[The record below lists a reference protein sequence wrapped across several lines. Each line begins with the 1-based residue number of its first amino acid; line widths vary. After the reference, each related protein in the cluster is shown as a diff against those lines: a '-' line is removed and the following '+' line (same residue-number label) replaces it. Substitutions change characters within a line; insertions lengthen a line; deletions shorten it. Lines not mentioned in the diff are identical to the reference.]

1 VSFTVT
7 AHTFA
12 RRFVYQ
18 HVSMLNALDQSM
30 SLIAAGMADVRIADG
45 NGLDWVPADLYSH
58 VFGGSSAK
66 GNRAVKSQTSE
77 VSLAA

>member
-7 AHTFA
+7 AHRSA
-12 RRFVYQ
+12 RTFVYQ

-45 NGLDWVPADLYSH
+45 DGLDWVPADLYRH
-58 VFGGSSAK
+58 LFGGSSAETARVPEK
-66 GNRAVKSQTSE
+66 RTAGLAV
-77 VSLAA
+77 AA